1 MKARRLFRPA
11 SGVAGRAKLPPM
23 STLVFVFG
31 TLKQGFPNAATNRGE
46 RLAGE
51 FETLQ
56 AYPLHLVGERHSP
69 WLVDAPGEGV
79 PVRGQLFRVDDAVL
93 AEMDTLERIS
103 QPDGYRRAALAVRD
117 IISGTIL
124 EVQAYLKP
132 HAQWQ
137 PGLSRCGPL
146 AEYTLQHAALYRK
159 REKTD

>member
-1 MKARRLFRPA
+1 M
-11 SGVAGRAKLPPM
+11 
-23 STLVFVFG
+23 TIVFVFG

-69 WLVDAPGEGV
+69 WLIDAPGEGV

-93 AEMDTLERIS
+93 ADMDKLERIS
-103 QPDGYRRAALAVRD
+103 EPDGYRRATLVVRD
-117 IISGTIL
+117 VVSGTAI

-132 HAQWQ
+132 QAQWQ
-137 PGLSRCGPL
+137 PELSRLGPL

-159 REKTD
+159 REKAD

>member
-1 MKARRLFRPA
+1 MT
-11 SGVAGRAKLPPM
+11 V
-23 STLVFVFG
+23 VFVFG

-69 WLVDAPGEGV
+69 WLIDAPGEGV
-79 PVRGQLFRVDDAVL
+79 PVRGQLFRVNEAVL
-93 AEMDTLERIS
+93 ADMDRLERIS
-103 QPDGYRRAALAVRD
+103 EPDGYRRATLMVREVGSD
-117 IISGTIL
+117 SVH

-132 HAQWQ
+132 LAQWQ
-137 PGLSRCGPL
+137 PALSQCGPL